1 MYLYHGTPAD
11 FDVPT
16 LNKCKPHRDFGC
28 GFILPQIISMPCRW
42 QSKTPG
48 WDMSKHIC
56 SQTWMDSLFW
66 SLMKGLRTGFGS
78 WFLQGSAPLQMSIW

>member
-16 LNKCKPHRDFGC
+16 LNKCKPHRDFGR
-28 GFILPQIISMPCRW
+28 GFYLATNYFDALPMAV
-42 QSKTPG
+42 KTLG

-66 SLMKGLRTGFGS
+66 SLMKGLRIGFGS

>member
-16 LNKCKPHRDFGC
+16 LSKCKPHRDFGC
-28 GFILPQIISMPCRW
+28 GFYLAPNYFDALPM
-42 QSKTPG
+42 QSKTLG
-48 WDMSKHIC
+48 LGMSKHIC
-56 SQTWMDSLFW
+56 LQTWMGFPFW
-66 SLMKGLRTGFGS
+66 SLMKGLRIGSGS

>member
-28 GFILPQIISMPCRW
+28 GFYLATNYFDALP
-42 QSKTPG
+42 
-48 WDMSKHIC
+48 
-56 SQTWMDSLFW
+56 
-66 SLMKGLRTGFGS
+66 MKGLRTGFGS